1 MTIDAFIQDIQ
12 KIGCPYKQDAPL
24 GSYSSL
30 QIGGNAKVA
39 AWPTN
44 EEEIIQLI
52 TAAKTHQIPYYILG
66 NCSNVLVMDE
76 GFNGLAILFGKS
88 GNNFNKIEAMDELTV
103 RCESGV
109 SLRDLC
115 NYAYDHSLTGVEFG
129 YGIPA
134 SIGGAVFMNAGA
146 FDGEIKDIIVEC
158 TFINEQQEIVT
169 FSKEELQLSYRHSYF
184 HDHNCCILS
193 AVFQL
198 KPGDKEA
205 IREKM
210 DGFLHRRVTNQPLE
224 YPSAGSTFKRPGGA
238 YAAKLIDDCGLKGY
252 RIGGAMVSMK
262 HTGFVIN
269 YDHATSKDVL
279 EIVDHIKKVVKE
291 QTGYQLECEM
301 ILLK

>member
-1 MTIDAFIQDIQ
+1 MTET
-12 KIGCPYKQDAPL
+12 L
-24 GSYSSL
+24 
-30 QIGGNAKVA
+30 
-39 AWPTN
+39 
-44 EEEIIQLI
+44 
-52 TAAKTHQIPYYILG
+52 
-66 NCSNVLVMDE
+66 
-76 GFNGLAILFGKS
+76 
-88 GNNFNKIEAMDELTV
+88 
-103 RCESGV
+103 
-109 SLRDLC
+109 
-115 NYAYDHSLTGVEFG
+115 
-129 YGIPA
+129 
-134 SIGGAVFMNAGA
+134 
-146 FDGEIKDIIVEC
+146 
-158 TFINEQQEIVT
+158 T

-198 KPGDKEA
+198 KQGNKEA

-291 QTGYQLECEM
+291 KTGYQLECEM